1 MIAVCSPLLPV
12 DLVLMTQ
19 ILEGGKA
26 VGGGYDKLS
35 HARAGSATLWSNSGW
50 AR

>member
-1 MIAVCSPLLPV
+1 MIAVCSPLLPL
-12 DLVLMTQ
+12 DLILMTQ
-19 ILEGGKA
+19 IVEGGKA
-26 VGGGYDKLS
+26 VDAYDKLS